1 MSIKLVADGGEI
13 TVGARVAVYTYGAFN
28 VVLPE
33 GRELAK
39 DDYTDDKYTNGYVY
53 RPKAAEK
60 LGRFDIA
67 FARADVT
74 VETNAG
80 YSNFEAIVDASQ
92 RKVSEDVYFERD
104 ITGAGLG
111 PWTPGEDYEVGDIV
125 GVLVFNR
132 VIPQPVTAIT
142 YTSASDDPLGV
153 RVHVGGQTIRD
164 ADLVE
169 EQNRSVREAIAQE
182 SAQRRKQVGAVQST
196 ASAAKTTADEASQ
209 LAHTAGTTATTALQS
224 ADNKSTNYYGTTTP
238 QNPKPGDTWF
248 KETPTGTI
256 IYQYRDN
263 QWTQH
268 LNTDTL
274 NHELDEA
281 RRAVEDAAVKVK
293 KLQDE
298 ELPQLAQDL
307 ARNKR
312 LVDGAAAELKRDLE
326 GKLRQLDTKLAK
338 FPESLAAARK
348 ELDNELAGLGESLS
362 ALGSGNLFPDP
373 HFQDACWGTS
383 GDVYSQRNINGGEL
397 RIYATGLQTGKYY
410 QPKGKQDSSMV
421 LEPGAAYRLA
431 ATAWKSSDFNGRF
444 FNVVMRYKNV
454 GSKMTILYAASVE
467 LAGSGTKPVSATFE
481 APRDMLDGSCTI
493 GFYLENNATKGR
505 ISLWNMTVVRAS
517 DSSLITDGAVKTQHM
532 VANTID
538 GDRIRANTLHA
549 NRIVARSLTSQQIA
563 ADAIMAV
570 NIAANQITAK
580 QLAADAVLARHIKA
594 GQVTAGALAAGA
606 VTADKLQAGS
616 VLARHIKAGQ
626 VTAGALAAGAVSADK
641 IAARA
646 LTSDKMV
653 IANGFIRTAMVGDSQ
668 ITNAKIA
675 NLDAGKITSGY
686 VDAGRIRAGSIDA
699 SKIQADSITVK
710 ELRAGTIVPLG
721 ASLIHAEPKV
731 SGGVPEPIW
740 WQVCDNE
747 LGASY
752 SGWPRPQGHPWRMCS
767 AAASKDVQRFVP
779 KRLMK
784 VQPGKKY
791 RVRFWAR
798 ATRANTKLFVAL
810 KAQDGSDAVASGRV
824 ESGAHVEE
832 KWGTWNGWQG
842 YRQDHSKNR
851 AGGFLLWDF
860 TVPDRATLVET
871 VIELK
876 PHVEYVY
883 LDEMT
888 FNHGWGKAK
897 ANQWLAGLSI
907 DLDVVD
913 QEQVDALQSK
923 QISDNAARI
932 SEIQAAQ
939 TKAQQAIDAEEKYR
953 MRFGSGFNHGYW
965 FSPSGNQFVEVIT
978 FQNGASVR
986 YNSTRA
992 RLKRKCKGWILLVQT
1007 TESGLSDMQGFNV
1020 DGNKGDTFDV
1030 IGGLN
1035 QVVKHWSIMYQLY
1048 D

>member
-1 MSIKLVADGGEI
+1 MNQEIVLIADGGDV
-13 TVGARVAVYTYGAFN
+13 TVGRERATLVYGEFN

-33 GRELAK
+33 GAEQVERDDRIK
-39 DDYTDDKYTNGYVY
+39 DGYIY
-53 RPKAAEK
+53 RPSETIA
-60 LGRFDIA
+60 RFDVG
-67 FARADVT
+67 FARADTTIDLELQISDLET
-74 VETNAG
+74 VVDTVQRQIAG
-80 YSNFEAIVDASQ
+80 DTF
-92 RKVSEDVYFERD
+92 FERD
-104 ITGAGLG
+104 ITTGGLRG
-111 PWTPGEDYEVGDIV
+111 YIPGEDFQVGDVVTVEIR
-125 GVLVFNR
+125 GRRLR
-132 VIPQPVTAIT
+132 LPVTEIT
-142 YTSASDDPLGV
+142 MVSSDDYGIGGW
-153 RVHVGGQTIRD
+153 RVHVGGLLISD
-164 ADLVE
+164 ADAL
-169 EQNRSVREAIAQE
+169 
-182 SAQRRKQVGAVQST
+182 RRQSQDLRRQVANDKRALTRRVAGASKT
-196 ASAAKTTADEASQ
+196 ATAAKTTADQASQ

-224 ADNKSTNYYGTTTP
+224 ADNKSTNYYGPTTP
-238 QNPKPGDTWF
+238 KNPKQGDTWF

-256 IYQYRDN
+256 IYQYRNN

-274 NHELDEA
+274 NHELDQA
-281 RRAVEDAAVKVK
+281 RRAVEDAAAKVK

-307 ARNKR
+307 AQNKR
-312 LVDGAAAELKRDLE
+312 LVDDAAEKLKKDLQT
-326 GKLRQLDTKLAK
+326 KLRQLDEKLEK
-338 FPESLAAARK
+338 FPKSLTDARK
-348 ELDNELAGLGESLS
+348 ELDAELAGLSSSLDS
-362 ALGSGNLFPDP
+362 LGSGNLFPDP

-397 RIYATGLQTGKYY
+397 RIYSVGRQVGRYF
-410 QPKGKQDSSMV
+410 QPKGKQDTSMV
-421 LEPGAAYRLA
+421 LEPSAAYRLA
-431 ATAWKSSDFNGRF
+431 AAAWCSNDFDGQF
-444 FNVVMRYKNV
+444 FNMYMRYKNTRSEMRIFRV
-454 GSKMTILYAASVE
+454 ANVALAS
-467 LAGSGTKPVSATFE
+467 SGTRPVSATFV
-481 APRDMLDGSCTI
+481 APGDMLDGSCTL
-493 GFYLENNATKGR
+493 GFFLENNASKGR

-517 DSSLITDGAVKTQHM
+517 DASLITDGAVKTQHM
-532 VANTID
+532 VAGTID

-580 QLAADAVLARHIKA
+580 QLSAGAVTADKIAANQVTAVKLAAGAVTADKIQSGSVLTKHIKA

-606 VTADKLQAGS
+606 VT
-616 VLARHIKAGQ
+616 
-626 VTAGALAAGAVSADK
+626 ADK

-653 IANGFIRTAMVGDSQ
+653 IANGFIRTAMVADGQ
-668 ITNAKIA
+668 ITNAKVA
-675 NLDAGKITSGY
+675 NLDAGKITSGFI
-686 VDAGRIRAGSIDA
+686 DAGRIRAGSIDA
-699 SKIQADSITVK
+699 SKIKADSITVK

-721 ASLIHAEPKV
+721 ASLVHAEPKV

-740 WQVCDNE
+740 WQVCNNE
-747 LGASY
+747 LEANY

-767 AAASKDVQRFVP
+767 AAASKDVQRYVP

-798 ATRANTKLFVAL
+798 ATKANTKLFVAL
-810 KAQDGSDAVASGRV
+810 KAQDGSDAVASGSV
-824 ESGAHVEE
+824 QSGSHVEE

-851 AGGFLLWDF
+851 SGGFLLWDY

-871 VIELK
+871 VITLN
-876 PHVEYVY
+876 PSVEYVY

-923 QISDNAARI
+923 QITDNSNRI
-932 SEIQAAQ
+932 REIKAAQ
-939 TKAQQAIDAEEKYR
+939 DKAQKAINAEEKYR
-953 MRFGSGFNHGYW
+953 TRFGSGGNHGYW
-965 FSPSGNQFVEVIT
+965 FSPSGNQFVEVTT
-978 FQNGASVR
+978 FRNGASVR

-992 RLKRKCKGWILLVQT
+992 RLKRDCKGWILLMQT
-1007 TESGLSDMQGFNV
+1007 TESGLADMCGFNV
-1020 DGNKGDTFDV
+1020 SGKRGDTFDL

-1035 QVVKHWSIMYQLY
+1035 QVVSHWIIFYQLY
-1048 D
+1048 A